1 MQNAI
6 KVNIGGRE
14 YSLRGQD
21 EDIIK
26 QAAKEVNTQL
36 DNLKGKTKES
46 ATTLPLLA
54 ALNIAEKYYIKK
66 KQHEID
72 INFLANEINEMVNYL
87 SKPVEDAGKISS
99 E

>member
-6 KVNIGGRE
+6 KVNIGGKE

-21 EDIIK
+21 EEIIQ
-26 QAAKEVNTQL
+26 QAANEVNTQL

-54 ALNIAEKYYIKK
+54 ALNIAEKYYINK
-66 KQHEID
+66 KQYEID
-72 INFLANEINEMVNYL
+72 INFLANELNEMVNYL
-87 SKPVEDAGKISS
+87 SKPVKEAGEIST